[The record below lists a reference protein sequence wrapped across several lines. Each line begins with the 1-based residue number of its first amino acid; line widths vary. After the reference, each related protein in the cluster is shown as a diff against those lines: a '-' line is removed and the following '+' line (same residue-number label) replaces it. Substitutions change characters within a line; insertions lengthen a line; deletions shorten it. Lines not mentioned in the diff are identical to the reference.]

1 MRGILKHELKVH
13 LRVNKESTVSL
24 SDKDVKHVAKLSSI
38 YIEDQEVE
46 TVKAQLNSILEYV
59 DRLSE
64 IPTRGVTPT
73 YHVHGINNAFR
84 EDVLETSLNQ
94 DVIKEN
100 APDFSGGFFRV
111 PSIIKSGNS

>member
-1 MRGILKHELKVH
+1 M
-13 LRVNKESTVSL
+13 SL

-38 YIEDQEVE
+38 HLEDGDVE
-46 TVKAQLNSILEYV
+46 AVKAQLNSILEYV

-64 IPTRGVTPT
+64 IPTRGVLPT

-84 EDVLETSLNQ
+84 EDVLETSLTQ
-94 DVIKEN
+94 DTIKEN

-111 PSIIKSGNS
+111 PSIIKSGHS

>member
-1 MRGILKHELKVH
+1 M
-13 LRVNKESTVSL
+13 SL

-38 YIEDQEVE
+38 HLEEGDVE

-64 IPTRGVTPT
+64 IPTRGVLPT
-73 YHVHGINNAFR
+73 YHVHGISNVFR
-84 EDVLETSLNQ
+84 EDVLEASFSQ
-94 DVIKEN
+94 DSVKEN

-111 PSIIKSGNS
+111 PSIIKSSNS